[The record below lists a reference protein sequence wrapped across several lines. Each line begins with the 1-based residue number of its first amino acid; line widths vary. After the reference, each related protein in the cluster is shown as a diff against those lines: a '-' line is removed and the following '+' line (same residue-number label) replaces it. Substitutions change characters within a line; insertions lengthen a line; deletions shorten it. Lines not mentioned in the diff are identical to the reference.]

1 MAPNAMLYSLPMH
14 TRHANKSNAARQGNR
29 LWRWMLALCAI
40 VFALQMLAA
49 SSHSHDLAEKIDDCV
64 ACHVASHFPADLP
77 GTPPA
82 LLAVFLAVAY
92 LLARLPAAPA
102 RIVPP
107 SYLIPPRQAP
117 PRIAS

>member
-1 MAPNAMLYSLPMH
+1 MH
-14 TRHANKSNAARQGNR
+14 TPPATQRQAARHGNR

-49 SSHSHDLAEKIDDCV
+49 SAHSHGLADQLDDCV
-64 ACHVASHFPADLP
+64 VCQVANHLPAGVP
-77 GTPPA
+77 GTPPT

-92 LLARLPAAPA
+92 LLARLPAARA
-102 RIVPP
+102 HIAPP

-117 PRIAS
+117 PAIAL